1 VQALREEVSLV
12 GAKPEAR
19 GKMMRVLIV
28 DDEPLARTA
37 LANVLVKRSDVE
49 QFDSASDAIEALDKL
64 EKNSYDVLFLDTNMP
79 EVSGIEFLDQAREN
93 RRPMPP
99 VIFVT
104 AHEEHAITAFEK
116 HAVDYVLKPFS
127 VERIG
132 QALDVAF
139 RRTRGPRL
147 ANLINVQ
154 PHPQTPARQLSTRIA
169 IKAKGKII
177 FIDPSEVVTVRAQ
190 GSYVELQRGAG
201 CYLLRESISEMADK
215 LEPFGFIRIHR
226 SLLVNRS
233 FVEEI
238 QPWLTGEY
246 GLRLKGG
253 KEYKVT
259 RTYKQNLRLLAEVWI
274 GADSFLAE

>member
-1 VQALREEVSLV
+1 
-12 GAKPEAR
+12 
-19 GKMMRVLIV
+19 MMRVLIV
-28 DDEPLARTA
+28 DDEPLARTS
-37 LANVLVKRSDVE
+37 LANVLVKRNDVE

-154 PHPQTPARQLSTRIA
+154 P
-169 IKAKGKII
+169 
-177 FIDPSEVVTVRAQ
+177 
-190 GSYVELQRGAG
+190 
-201 CYLLRESISEMADK
+201 
-215 LEPFGFIRIHR
+215 
-226 SLLVNRS
+226 
-233 FVEEI
+233 
-238 QPWLTGEY
+238 
-246 GLRLKGG
+246 
-253 KEYKVT
+253 
-259 RTYKQNLRLLAEVWI
+259 
-274 GADSFLAE
+274 